1 MLHKIAILLQ
11 KVSWPIR
18 YKLGAA
24 FTIILLT
31 VIADG
36 LICGI
41 LLFNINSAEE
51 KQIRTT
57 LYIQRQQTYAL
68 AYQGVLNVY
77 TDAIFYT
84 QSKILHNPYGS
95 IIFKTLNDGL
105 GADPDKADPA
115 FEVQFAK
122 AYGAIQDHLTSL
134 QTAIS
139 TGDFAAAKQEWT
151 TALDK
156 FNSVTEL
163 LNREDKQLQQELV
176 ADKASIT
183 GTIVLSTITIV
194 TLTLFSVLE
203 VLGLLYVLSR
213 VIVHPINQLK
223 QGLKE
228 LAKGDFS
235 QRVVILNNDEIG
247 ELAQNFEQ
255 AVISLQKV
263 LNGVQISTNLSQ
275 AIEQLTIISDQQAQG
290 SNGQVAAL
298 IEVRTAME
306 ELGRTAGA
314 IASSA
319 NQVATAS
326 NTTLDQ
332 IERVVEASNLSKQC
346 SQQMISVAETMLT
359 GMEQIGSQVQEFNQ
373 LMQELN
379 TQAEDVSK
387 IVSLFSSIA
396 NNIHLL
402 ALNAAIESAG
412 AGEYGIRFQAVTR
425 EIKELTNRANRAT
438 VEAHEIVSRVQQSN
452 KAALLKAAEGQNE
465 VLTVVEAN
473 SSLRYNLHAL
483 EESVL
488 SVENCIQDL
497 LVLSNQTREQA
508 EEIKAATYQQRV
520 SSEQVISSTQNVENI
535 AEQNSSS
542 AVRISRTSTELVT
555 LANQLNG
562 VLGQIKLT
570 A

>member
-1 MLHKIAILLQ
+1 MLHKIVVLLQ
-11 KVSWPIR
+11 KLSWPIS

-24 FTIILLT
+24 FTLILLT
-31 VIADG
+31 FIADG

-68 AYQGVLNVY
+68 AYQGELNVF

-84 QSKILHNPYGS
+84 QSKILHNPYAPV
-95 IIFKTLNDGL
+95 IFRTLNEGL
-105 GADPDKADPA
+105 GADPDKADLA

-122 AYGAIQDHLTSL
+122 AYGAIQDHLVSL
-134 QTAIS
+134 QTFIS
-139 TGDFAAAKQEWT
+139 NGDFAGAKQEWT
-151 TALDK
+151 GANDK
-156 FNSVTEL
+156 FNNVTDL
-163 LNREDKQLQQELV
+163 LNKEDKQLQQELV
-176 ADKASIT
+176 NDKASIS

-194 TLTLFSVLE
+194 SLTLFSVLE
-203 VLGLLYVLSR
+203 VLVLLYVLSR

-228 LAKGDFS
+228 LAKGDLS

-255 AVISLQKV
+255 AVVSLQKV

-275 AIEQLTIISDQQAQG
+275 AIEQLTVISDQQAQG

-359 GMEQIGSQVQEFNQ
+359 GMEQIGSQVQEFNH
-373 LMQELN
+373 LMQDLN

-387 IVSLFSSIA
+387 IVSLFSTIA

-412 AGEYGIRFQAVTR
+412 AGEYGVRFQAVTR

-438 VEAHEIVSRVQQSN
+438 IEAHEIVNRVQQSN
-452 KAALLKAAEGQNE
+452 KAALLKATEGQNE

-488 SVENCIQDL
+488 SVENSIQDL

-542 AVRISRTSTELVT
+542 AVRISRTSTELVL